1 MVKNPAANIGGS
13 CHAGDA
19 CLIPRLRRALGEGNV
34 QYSCQDNP
42 MDTEAWKATVHE
54 VAKSQTA
61 EPTRH
66 SRPGL
71 FLSCKQ
77 VDLYNLDSTCK

>member
-1 MVKNPAANIGGS
+1 
-13 CHAGDA
+13 
-19 CLIPRLRRALGEGNV
+19 
-34 QYSCQDNP
+34 

-54 VAKSQTA
+54 VTKSQTA

-66 SRPGL
+66 SRPSL